1 MSTTMTALAART
13 APVHGMAPETLARL
27 VGQAGLQAG
36 RAPGGPAHALRPAV
50 PGKGF
55 DLLPAPDPG
64 DLFDDIEG
72 DPHVE
77 GGLEYLHGLWAP
89 DTGFRAIWAH
99 DLEAER
105 AALVGV
111 LDAFERGSRRIRGRG
126 SITMPP
132 TR

>member
-1 MSTTMTALAART
+1 M
-13 APVHGMAPETLARL
+13 P
-27 VGQAGLQAG
+27 AG
-36 RAPGGPAHALRPAV
+36 RRIALRPAV

-64 DLFDDIEG
+64 DIFYDIEG

-99 DLEAER
+99 DR
-105 AALVGV
+105 
-111 LDAFERGSRRIRGRG
+111 DAGARGAGGGARRLPGADRRRIRARA
-126 SITMPP
+126 STTTRP

>member
-1 MSTTMTALAART
+1 M
-13 APVHGMAPETLARL
+13 
-27 VGQAGLQAG
+27 
-36 RAPGGPAHALRPAV
+36 

-64 DLFDDIEG
+64 DIFYDIEG

-99 DLEAER
+99 DRDAER
-105 AALVGV
+105 AALESRCSTPSG
-111 LDAFERGSRRIRGRG
+111 RGSRRIPARG
-126 SITMPP
+126 STTTPP